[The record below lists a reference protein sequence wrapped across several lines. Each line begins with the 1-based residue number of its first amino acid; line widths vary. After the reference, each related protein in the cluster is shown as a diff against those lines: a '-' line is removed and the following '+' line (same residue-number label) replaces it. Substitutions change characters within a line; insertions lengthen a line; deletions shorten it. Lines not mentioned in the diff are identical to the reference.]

1 MSLFVLLHYYL
12 RSLNFAVL
20 NINKSE
26 NLAQTRLNLLLLS
39 RVGWMLTNKQAASKN
54 TAVVNE
60 FLSQTLKK
68 KEEAINI
75 LIESC

>member
-1 MSLFVLLHYYL
+1 MDVDQ
-12 RSLNFAVL
+12 
-20 NINKSE
+20 
-26 NLAQTRLNLLLLS
+26 QT
-39 RVGWMLTNKQAASKN
+39 QAASKN